1 MASQEVLTALDSL
14 HRELEKLE
22 PAIKHVE
29 LAQQVT
35 KMVEGIP
42 QKHVDL
48 LKELKDNDVR
58 HKGELKDL
66 FSKELSGITEENK
79 KLAKTTAEVQQQ
91 VKFEL
96 EALTK
101 LRDTVKAFHE
111 RVEKI
116 DFPSRLDK
124 LDANVAGIMA
134 AIQSIQSRLDSLERN
149 IIDRLKDMDEFQ
161 KNTRTILHNL
171 TEQSRLSIE
180 KTLEEKSKKQQT
192 NTYITWALIV
202 IGIVVIIIIS
212 KLG

>member
-29 LAQQVT
+29 LAEQVT
-35 KMVEGIP
+35 KIVKDIP

-48 LKELKDNDVR
+48 LKELKDNDFR
-58 HKGELKDL
+58 HKGELKEL
-66 FSKELSGITEENK
+66 FSKELTGITEENK

-91 VKFEL
+91 VKAEL

-101 LRDTVKAFHE
+101 LRDTVQAFHE

-116 DFPSRLDK
+116 DFPARLDK

-149 IIDRLKDMDEFQ
+149 IIDRLKDLTEYQ
-161 KNTRTILHNL
+161 KETRTGLDQLKSEIQKAILEG
-171 TEQSRLSIE
+171 T
-180 KTLEEKSKKQQT
+180 KKQQT
-192 NTYITWALIV
+192 NTYITCGLIV
-202 IGIVVIIIIS
+202 LSVIAIII
-212 KLG
+212 LCHN